1 MPNIKSAIK
10 RTKTNNERRAHNAT
24 IKSAMRTAIKQ
35 VEASVANNEADKAK
49 TALSEAAK
57 RIDKAVKTGLV
68 HKNAHDSI
76 QIKTCETSERTFCII
91 QKRSL
96 LRGSFFSFSPEKLK
110 EKELKQEPLVLFP
123 RFHFIIHHCE
133 FLYNTPKL
141 FFRKKPRLIHR
152 QLYPEGVNL

>member
-68 HKNAHDSI
+68 HKNAAD
-76 QIKTCETSERTFCII
+76 
-91 QKRSL
+91 
-96 LRGSFFSFSPEKLK
+96 
-110 EKELKQEPLVLFP
+110 
-123 RFHFIIHHCE
+123 
-133 FLYNTPKL
+133 
-141 FFRKKPRLIHR
+141 RKS
-152 QLYPEGVNL
+152 VV

>member
-49 TALSEAAK
+49 TALTEAAK

-68 HKNAHDSI
+68 HKNTAARYKS
-76 QIKTCETSERTFCII
+76 R
-91 QKRSL
+91 L
-96 LRGSFFSFSPEKLK
+96 A
-110 EKELKQEPLVLFP
+110 KQ
-123 RFHFIIHHCE
+123 
-133 FLYNTPKL
+133 
-141 FFRKKPRLIHR
+141 
-152 QLYPEGVNL
+152 VNGLSA

>member
-1 MPNIKSAIK
+1 MKHMPNIKSAIK

-68 HKNAHDSI
+68 HKNAAARYKS
-76 QIKTCETSERTFCII
+76 R
-91 QKRSL
+91 L
-96 LRGSFFSFSPEKLK
+96 A
-110 EKELKQEPLVLFP
+110 KQ
-123 RFHFIIHHCE
+123 
-133 FLYNTPKL
+133 
-141 FFRKKPRLIHR
+141 
-152 QLYPEGVNL
+152 VNGLSA

>member
-68 HKNAHDSI
+68 HKNAAARYKS
-76 QIKTCETSERTFCII
+76 R
-91 QKRSL
+91 L
-96 LRGSFFSFSPEKLK
+96 A
-110 EKELKQEPLVLFP
+110 KQVNG
-123 RFHFIIHHCE
+123 RD
-133 FLYNTPKL
+133 
-141 FFRKKPRLIHR
+141 RKS
-152 QLYPEGVNL
+152 VV

>member
-68 HKNAHDSI
+68 HKKCRSSI
-76 QIKTCETSERTFCII
+76 QI
-91 QKRSL
+91 
-96 LRGSFFSFSPEKLK
+96 
-110 EKELKQEPLVLFP
+110 
-123 RFHFIIHHCE
+123 
-133 FLYNTPKL
+133 
-141 FFRKKPRLIHR
+141 
-152 QLYPEGVNL
+152 

>member
-68 HKNAHDSI
+68 HKNAAARYKS
-76 QIKTCETSERTFCII
+76 
-91 QKRSL
+91 SL
-96 LRGSFFSFSPEKLK
+96 A
-110 EKELKQEPLVLFP
+110 
-123 RFHFIIHHCE
+123 
-133 FLYNTPKL
+133 
-141 FFRKKPRLIHR
+141 KK
-152 QLYPEGVNL
+152 VNGLSA

>member
-68 HKNAHDSI
+68 HKKCRSSI
-76 QIKTCETSERTFCII
+76 QIKLS
-91 QKRSL
+91 
-96 LRGSFFSFSPEKLK
+96 
-110 EKELKQEPLVLFP
+110 
-123 RFHFIIHHCE
+123 
-133 FLYNTPKL
+133 
-141 FFRKKPRLIHR
+141 
-152 QLYPEGVNL
+152 

>member
-68 HKNAHDSI
+68 HKNTAARYKS
-76 QIKTCETSERTFCII
+76 R
-91 QKRSL
+91 L
-96 LRGSFFSFSPEKLK
+96 A
-110 EKELKQEPLVLFP
+110 
-123 RFHFIIHHCE
+123 
-133 FLYNTPKL
+133 
-141 FFRKKPRLIHR
+141 KK
-152 QLYPEGVNL
+152 VNGLSA

>member
-49 TALSEAAK
+49 TALSEATK

-68 HKNAHDSI
+68 HKNAMTRYKS
-76 QIKTCETSERTFCII
+76 R
-91 QKRSL
+91 L
-96 LRGSFFSFSPEKLK
+96 A
-110 EKELKQEPLVLFP
+110 KQ
-123 RFHFIIHHCE
+123 
-133 FLYNTPKL
+133 
-141 FFRKKPRLIHR
+141 
-152 QLYPEGVNL
+152 VNGLSA

>member
-68 HKNAHDSI
+68 HKNAAARYKS
-76 QIKTCETSERTFCII
+76 
-91 QKRSL
+91 SL
-96 LRGSFFSFSPEKLK
+96 
-110 EKELKQEPLVLFP
+110 
-123 RFHFIIHHCE
+123 
-133 FLYNTPKL
+133 T
-141 FFRKKPRLIHR
+141 KK
-152 QLYPEGVNL
+152 VNGLSA

>member
-49 TALSEAAK
+49 TALTEAAK

-68 HKNAHDSI
+68 HKNTAARYKS
-76 QIKTCETSERTFCII
+76 R
-91 QKRSL
+91 L
-96 LRGSFFSFSPEKLK
+96 A
-110 EKELKQEPLVLFP
+110 
-123 RFHFIIHHCE
+123 
-133 FLYNTPKL
+133 
-141 FFRKKPRLIHR
+141 KK
-152 QLYPEGVNL
+152 VNGLSA

>member
-49 TALSEAAK
+49 TALSEATK

-68 HKNAHDSI
+68 HKNAATRYKS
-76 QIKTCETSERTFCII
+76 R
-91 QKRSL
+91 L
-96 LRGSFFSFSPEKLK
+96 A
-110 EKELKQEPLVLFP
+110 KQ
-123 RFHFIIHHCE
+123 
-133 FLYNTPKL
+133 
-141 FFRKKPRLIHR
+141 
-152 QLYPEGVNL
+152 VNGLSA

>member
-49 TALSEAAK
+49 TALTEAAK

-68 HKNAHDSI
+68 HKNTGARYKS
-76 QIKTCETSERTFCII
+76 R
-91 QKRSL
+91 L
-96 LRGSFFSFSPEKLK
+96 A
-110 EKELKQEPLVLFP
+110 
-123 RFHFIIHHCE
+123 
-133 FLYNTPKL
+133 
-141 FFRKKPRLIHR
+141 KK
-152 QLYPEGVNL
+152 VNGLSA

>member
-68 HKNAHDSI
+68 HKNAMTRYKS
-76 QIKTCETSERTFCII
+76 R
-91 QKRSL
+91 L
-96 LRGSFFSFSPEKLK
+96 A
-110 EKELKQEPLVLFP
+110 KQ
-123 RFHFIIHHCE
+123 
-133 FLYNTPKL
+133 
-141 FFRKKPRLIHR
+141 
-152 QLYPEGVNL
+152 VNGLSA

>member
-10 RTKTNNERRAHNAT
+10 RTKTNNERRAHNAA

-68 HKNAHDSI
+68 HKNAAARYKS
-76 QIKTCETSERTFCII
+76 R
-91 QKRSL
+91 L
-96 LRGSFFSFSPEKLK
+96 A
-110 EKELKQEPLVLFP
+110 KQ
-123 RFHFIIHHCE
+123 
-133 FLYNTPKL
+133 
-141 FFRKKPRLIHR
+141 
-152 QLYPEGVNL
+152 VNGLSA